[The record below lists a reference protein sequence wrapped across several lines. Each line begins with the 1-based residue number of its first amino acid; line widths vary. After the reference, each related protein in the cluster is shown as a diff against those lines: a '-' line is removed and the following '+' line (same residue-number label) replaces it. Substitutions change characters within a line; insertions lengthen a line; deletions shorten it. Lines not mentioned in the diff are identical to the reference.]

1 MTTAHDCLTSSWTM
15 HNSPLKTYL
24 KIIVPLSVPS
34 DDHSCWSWTMHNG
47 HVTICFVIGHFL
59 PVVLWNEAFI
69 SMVSEIFNGEC
80 NKLIDMTLNDL

>member
-1 MTTAHDCLTSSWTM
+1 
-15 HNSPLKTYL
+15 
-24 KIIVPLSVPS
+24 
-34 DDHSCWSWTMHNG
+34 MHNG